1 MSTEPSHLAL
11 SWYLGKT
18 SYLEEASAVCVLRA
32 SPLPILRPHRH
43 KIRCEQRLRPISD
56 VLVKEG
62 YSTPDDLPSY
72 DLVLFFGSRAT
83 SENAFYI
90 ARAFELL
97 QAGGTLIAA
106 IPNKLGEGQLR
117 RQIEEVF
124 GDVESESKAK
134 AKVFIAKKGALCR
147 DITGDL
153 GLATPRLNS
162 SGLATAAGI
171 FNKGEAD
178 KGSLLLIENLPQN
191 FSGRGADL
199 CAGNGILSK
208 AILETNSRVQ
218 ALHLFEIDRVAL
230 ACAELTLHSLQRDQT
245 ELFFYWADVTQG
257 VGEKDFDWIVMNP
270 PFHSQNVADPE
281 LGIACITAA
290 SRALKAGGKL
300 YMVANKKLPYEES
313 LRSLFTHGQCLADRD
328 GYKVYECE
336 R

>member
-11 SWYLGKT
+11 SWYLANS
-18 SYLEEASAVCVLRA
+18 SYLDEVNSVCVLRA
-32 SPLPILRPHRH
+32 TPLPILRPHRH
-43 KIRCEQRLRPISD
+43 KVRCEQRLRPIND
-56 VLVKEG
+56 ILIKEG
-62 YSTPDDLPSY
+62 YGAPEGVGSY
-72 DLVLFFGSRAT
+72 DLVLYFGSRAK
-83 SENAFYI
+83 SENAYYV
-90 ARAFELL
+90 AHAFELL
-97 QAGGTLIAA
+97 TSGGTFIAA
-106 IPNKLGEGQLR
+106 IPNTLGEGQLR
-117 RQIEEVF
+117 RQIAEVF

-134 AKVFIAKKGALCR
+134 AKVFIAKKDIAGR
-147 DITGDL
+147 DITEDL
-153 GLATPRLNS
+153 QLATPRLNS

-171 FNKGEAD
+171 FNKGEPDA
-178 KGSLLLIENLPQN
+178 GSLLLIENLPSGL
-191 FSGRGADL
+191 SGRGADL

-208 AILETNSRVQ
+208 AVLETSREVQ

-230 ACAELTLHSLQRDQT
+230 ACAELTLQSLQRDQT

-270 PFHSQNVADPE
+270 PFHDQNEADPE

-290 SRALKAGGKL
+290 SRALKTGGKL

-313 LRSLFTHGQCLADRD
+313 LRGLFKHGRCVADGK